1 MLFFIKPY
9 IISATILQR
18 NIDIDKYPSNFIT
31 IRSKKSDFFYTYVLK
46 TFSRPK
52 KSSNFADKS
61 EFNFQNT
68 IQAV

>member
-1 MLFFIKPY
+1 MYLLCHLICIIKLL
-9 IISATILQR
+9 IHT
-18 NIDIDKYPSNFIT
+18 F
-31 IRSKKSDFFYTYVLK
+31 KKSDFFYTYVLK